1 MPDSVATREAI
12 ERAAAA
18 ARVRVLAMRSKTL
31 QTLKSLIYA
40 LAGDIRDELEQFGG
54 PDGRIPAT
62 LLPTVRAFL
71 EGRLSTFS
79 DRWRRLIDEGIT
91 EAARIGAS
99 LLELVGRTGGDAQLV
114 GQVVE
119 YIRTFR
125 AADGLQL
132 SDRIWR
138 ANNATRDSLRAAI
151 EGAIARGESSSQ
163 AAARYLRD
171 GLPVPGPLQAG
182 IAAAQ
187 PGAIGRSVLEL
198 LAKNA
203 PGDPTFN
210 LQRLLR
216 TEINRAYT
224 ESYVATVAQH
234 PDVIGV
240 KFNLSPNHPRTDV
253 CDLHAAANVHGLGA
267 GVYPPGNHPYPAHPQ
282 TLSFLTTVFADQ
294 VTEADRAGQQ
304 TPFEW
309 LRRQP
314 SDAQDLILGGK
325 RKGFAFRNGD
335 VKESELRVPWY
346 RIEARLKAE
355 GKTP

>member
-1 MPDSVATREAI
+1 MADPVASREAL

-18 ARVRVLAMRSKTL
+18 ARVRVLALRSKTL
-31 QTLKSLIYA
+31 QTLKSLIFA
-40 LAGDIRDELEQFGG
+40 LAGDIRDELAQFGG

-62 LLPTVRAFL
+62 LLPTVSAFL

-119 YIRTFR
+119 YVRTFR

-163 AAARYLRD
+163 TAARYLRD
-171 GLPVPGPLQAG
+171 GLPVPAPLQAG

-203 PGDPTFN
+203 PGDPSFN
-210 LQRLLR
+210 LQRIIR
-216 TEINRAYT
+216 TEVNRAYT

-253 CDLHAAANVHGLGA
+253 CDLHASANVHGLGA

-294 VTEADRAGQQ
+294 VTEADRAGRQ

-314 SDAQDLILGGK
+314 TDAQDLILGGK

-335 VKESELRVPWY
+335 LKESELRVPWY
-346 RIEARLKAE
+346 RIEERLNA
-355 GKTP
+355 